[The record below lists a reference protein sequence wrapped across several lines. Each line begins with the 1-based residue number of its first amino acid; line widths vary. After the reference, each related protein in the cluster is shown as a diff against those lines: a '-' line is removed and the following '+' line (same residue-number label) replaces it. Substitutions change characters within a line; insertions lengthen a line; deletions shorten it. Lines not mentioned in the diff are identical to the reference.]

1 VVHEFQG
8 GAPVD
13 AAVLILVIV
22 VVVVLLVAGVAIG
35 IPFARRKR
43 SERLQEQFGPEYERS
58 ISETGDRKVA
68 EADLRERQRRHSTLE
83 ICDLRSEEHD
93 RFQESWNSIQRGF
106 VDDPMRALQ
115 DADELVIEIM
125 RVRGYPVDDF
135 DRRAEDI
142 SVDHPDVV
150 RHYREARTVR
160 DASPGGAVNTEQ
172 QRRAL
177 TSYRSLI
184 EALLR
189 SRTTRPGEGPVT
201 NAPVTNGRDTDHRAG
216 TNRPSEERTP

>member
-1 VVHEFQG
+1 MNT
-8 GAPVD
+8 
-13 AAVLILVIV
+13 AVLILII
-22 VVVVLLVAGVAIG
+22 VVVVLLVAGLAIG

-43 SERLQEQFGPEYERS
+43 SEGLEEKFGPEYERS
-58 ISETGDRKVA
+58 VSEAGDRKAA

-83 ICDLRSEEHD
+83 IRDLRPEEQD
-93 RFQESWNSIQRGF
+93 RFQQSWTSVQRGF
-106 VDDPMRALQ
+106 VDVPMQALQ
-115 DADELVIEIM
+115 DAEGLVIEIM

-142 SVDHPDVV
+142 SVEHPDVV
-150 RHYREARTVR
+150 RHYREARAVR
-160 DASPGGAVNTEQ
+160 DASSDGAVDTEQ

-189 SRTTRPGEGPVT
+189 SRTAGQGVGPVT
-201 NAPVTNGRDTDHRAG
+201 NAPGTNGRDAGHRAD

>member
-1 VVHEFQG
+1 MDTTVL
-8 GAPVD
+8 
-13 AAVLILVIV
+13 VLIIV
-22 VVVVLLVAGVAIG
+22 VAVLLVAGVAIG
-35 IPFARRKR
+35 IPLARRKR

-58 ISETGDRKVA
+58 VSEAGDRKAA
-68 EADLRERQRRHSTLE
+68 EADLRERQRRHRTLE
-83 ICDLRSEEHD
+83 IRDVRPEEHD
-93 RFQESWNSIQRGF
+93 RFQESWYSIQRGF
-106 VDDPMRALQ
+106 VDDPMRALE

-160 DASPGGAVNTEQ
+160 DASSGGAVDTEQ

-184 EALLR
+184 EALLG
-189 SRTTRPGEGPVT
+189 SRTTRSAKGSG
-201 NAPVTNGRDTDHRAG
+201 TNGTNSDHRADR
-216 TNRPSEERTP
+216 NRPSQERTP

>member
-1 VVHEFQG
+1 MNT
-8 GAPVD
+8 
-13 AAVLILVIV
+13 AVLILII
-22 VVVVLLVAGVAIG
+22 VVVVLLVAGLAIG

-43 SERLQEQFGPEYERS
+43 SERLEEQFGPEYERS
-58 ISETGDRKVA
+58 VSETGDRKAA
-68 EADLRERQRRHSTLE
+68 ETDLRERQRRHSTLE
-83 ICDLRSEEHD
+83 IRDLRPEEHD
-93 RFQESWNSIQRGF
+93 RFQESWNSVQRGF
-106 VDDPMRALQ
+106 VDVPVRALE
-115 DADELVIEIM
+115 DADGLVIEIM

-150 RHYREARTVR
+150 RHYREARAVR
-160 DASPGGAVNTEQ
+160 DASSGGAVSTEQ

-184 EALLR
+184 EALLG
-189 SRTTRPGEGPVT
+189 SRTTRQGVGPVT
-201 NAPVTNGRDTDHRAG
+201 NAPRTNAPGTNGRDTGHRAD

>member
-1 VVHEFQG
+1 
-8 GAPVD
+8 VD
-13 AAVLILVIV
+13 TTVLVLIIV
-22 VVVVLLVAGVAIG
+22 VAVLLVAGVAIG

-58 ISETGDRKVA
+58 VSEAGDRKAA
-68 EADLRERQRRHSTLE
+68 EADLRERQRRHGTLE
-83 ICDLRSEEHD
+83 IRDVRPEEHD
-93 RFQESWNSIQRGF
+93 RFQESWYSIQRGF
-106 VDDPMRALQ
+106 VDDPMRALK

-160 DASPGGAVNTEQ
+160 DASSGGAVDTEQ

-177 TSYRSLI
+177 TSYRSMI

-189 SRTTRPGEGPVT
+189 SRTTRPAKGSG
-201 NAPVTNGRDTDHRAG
+201 TNGTNSDHRADR
-216 TNRPSEERTP
+216 NRPSEERTP